1 MLFIFIW
8 KFTLGNRSNVI
19 DKPIYTKKKFAFFI
33 FYGIIHIRLYTIGD
47 FMLKQFLE
55 VGKIVGTHG
64 LNGEVRV
71 ECWCD
76 GPEFLCYFKN
86 LYYKEGAEKIQI
98 KGRPH
103 KNIALVKIKGVD
115 TIEQADMLRGT
126 VLYINRDDIQ
136 FEDGINFVQD
146 LLGCDIKDVDTGV
159 SYGKLTDV
167 LYTGAN
173 DVYEVTN
180 SDGKKYYIPV
190 IDDVVINKDV
200 ENEVIEIK
208 PMKGLFDNED

>member
-1 MLFIFIW
+1 
-8 KFTLGNRSNVI
+8 
-19 DKPIYTKKKFAFFI
+19 
-33 FYGIIHIRLYTIGD
+33 
-47 FMLKQFLE
+47 MLKQFLE

-126 VLYINRDDIQ
+126 VLYINRDDIIANPQ
-136 FEDGINFVQD
+136 ERCNRFSWKTLNFPCKNTSI
-146 LLGCDIKDVDTGV
+146 L
-159 SYGKLTDV
+159 SYIFV
-167 LYTGAN
+167 LYYVCKRRVGQPRA
-173 DVYEVTN
+173 
-180 SDGKKYYIPV
+180 
-190 IDDVVINKDV
+190 
-200 ENEVIEIK
+200 
-208 PMKGLFDNED
+208 F